1 MKNKKLSV
9 LLFYLLLATVP
20 AATILS
26 ASLRPAHENIPDLSP
41 TALLTGTA
49 AGETDALLREN
60 FPARNLLT
68 ALRTRMELL
77 SGRRETAGVFV
88 LDDRLIE
95 NTPAVSEKAIAQSA
109 ERISAFAE
117 RFDGTVSL
125 MLVPTASAIHRNL
138 LPAAANIAPQK
149 SAIDKAYELASEKI
163 GTIDC
168 YSALSAGRDLSL
180 YYRTDPLWTPLGAYT
195 GYNASSSQMG
205 FSPLAMDRF
214 NIIHAS
220 HDFLGSLCDRTGYTV
235 TPDTVDIYSA
245 PGTDTS
251 GIIVNSFNGSEW
263 IETPD
268 LYNMD
273 FLDEGYAIFPR
284 AAPLTVIE
292 TSVPKAPR
300 LLIIGDSYM
309 NALAPFLTMH
319 YSTVALADISLPERE
334 LRDLLDLNSFD
345 QILFC
350 CTLNSFAGLQ

>member
-9 LLFYLLLATVP
+9 LLFYLLLTAVP

-26 ASLRPAHENIPDLSP
+26 ASFHPAHENIPDLSP
-41 TALLTGTA
+41 AALLTGTS
-49 AGETDALLREN
+49 AGETDTLLREI
-60 FPARNLLT
+60 FPARDLLT
-68 ALRTRMELL
+68 SLRARMELL

-95 NTPAVSEKAIAQSA
+95 NTPAVSEKAITQSA
-109 ERISAFAE
+109 ERLSAFAD

-138 LPAAANIAPQK
+138 LPAAADIAPQK
-149 SAIDKAYELASEKI
+149 SVIDTAYELASEKI
-163 GTIDC
+163 GAIDC
-168 YSALSAGRDLSL
+168 YSPLSAGRDLSL
-180 YYRTDPLWTPLGAYT
+180 YYRTDPHWTPLGAYM
-195 GYNASSSQMG
+195 GYNACAGQMG

-220 HDFLGSLCDRTGYTV
+220 HDFRGSLCERTGYTV

-245 PGTDTS
+245 PGADTS
-251 GIIVNSFNGSEW
+251 GIIIRSFNGSEW
-263 IETPD
+263 TETPD
-268 LYNMD
+268 LYD
-273 FLDEGYAIFPR
+273 LDLLDEGYAIFPE
-284 AAPLTVIE
+284 ASPLTIIE
-292 TSVPKAPR
+292 TSVPKAPS
-300 LLIIGDSYM
+300 LLIVGDSYM

-334 LRDLLDLNSFD
+334 LRDLLDPNSFD

-350 CTLNSFAGLQ
+350 CTLNSFAELQ